1 MEASTLNLSDI
12 VSFEEI
18 TYETTYDIE
27 VEENHNFYLATQSK
41 PILVHN
47 SGKSEFVDY
56 IMTMAAKTHGWKF
69 AICSFENQPSSLHTS
84 KLIEKYAGLSFAHR
98 ENVYNRLNPQQ
109 FEDGINF
116 INEHFYFI
124 NVNQVEITLDGILSK
139 AKELVARKGVNGILI
154 DPWNYIEHKQSGTLT
169 ETQYISECL
178 TKIKSFCLT
187 SGVHVFLVAHPT
199 KLAKENGKYVVP
211 TLYSISGSAHFFN
224 KTDNGITVY
233 RDFTTNAVDVHIQKV
248 RYSWLGKIGMVQF
261 TYDIETR
268 QYISTTPKIDNPF

>member
-56 IMTMAAKTHGWKF
+56 IMVETARNHGWEW
-69 AICSFENQPSSLHTS
+69 AVCSFENQPSSLHAT
-84 KLIEKYAGLSFAHR
+84 KLMEKACGKSFVKRHNPNDCMSENEFDKSIEFVNNYFH
-98 ENVYNRLNPQQ
+98 
-109 FEDGINF
+109 F
-116 INEHFYFI
+116 INI
-124 NVNQVEITLDGILSK
+124 NKVDVTLNGILEK
-139 AKELVARKGVNGILI
+139 AKELIVRKGVKGLLI
-154 DPWNYIEHKQSGTLT
+154 DPWNYIEHKSAAGQT

-178 TKIKSFCLT
+178 TKIKAFSLT
-187 SGVHVFLVAHPT
+187 HGIHIILIAHPT
-199 KLAKENGKYVVP
+199 KMGKTGDKYDIP
-211 TLYSISGSAHFFN
+211 TLYNISGSAHFFN

-233 RDFTTNAVDVHIQKV
+233 RDFATGIVDVHVQKV
-248 RYSWLGKIGMVQF
+248 RYSWLGKIGLASF
-261 TYDIETR
+261 TYNVDTR
-268 QYISTTPKIDNPF
+268 QYKLAEQPF